1 MIIVLDNIIHF
12 RTSEILEKI
21 ISACLEDLAVMFH

>member
-12 RTSEILEKI
+12 RTSELFENI
-21 ISACLEDLAVMFH
+21 ISAFVEDLAVMFH